1 MAGQLERWDPDDRN
15 WHNIEYIYDA
25 KSGRFIEGK
34 TADPGDRFY
43 HYTPVTENN
52 PTKVGD
58 VYWNTRTGDIYYKD
72 NGKYVLLKDY
82 GKNDVDKPIGGFWG
96 YASDDQLDKV
106 ATHIQTAK
114 NQTAS
119 QNAQATATSQATA
132 NSQKA
137 TGVDSYTVQTP
148 SEVEAVANQQTQEDN
163 TQKQKEAN
171 AQLHA
176 LLANDSVG
184 YSAPQVPKEDTVY
197 YKYGDNEID
206 LKYYLHNLSTNL
218 QSYLS
223 SKHWSQAQK
232 DAFMHSYEQYKAGL
246 QEQLTTKNNR
256 FSTND
261 SGILIDSHGILD
273 GKDDHVIIDKNGD
286 TYDNLDQVDSK
297 KLKRS
302 TIEFSPNDEVA
313 NYFNTVGSA
322 IVSSGKTRQSEETS
336 GSITFDLNKDGFSSY
351 WAAKV
356 NPGGGQIDID
366 PYLALDPPGTDGKR
380 STQNRTK
387 YLLAQLQ
394 DYATKIQQGNYN
406 FTDTPFKDKNEYLRR
421 IQEAITNLSNGW
433 DASDAISLQAIGIT
447 PDFYKAFMT
456 DQGTPNLPKEQ
467 AEADKT
473 QQENEQLAKSMDN
486 FIDQV
491 EANWNKYK
499 GDKNT
504 FTPGKEL
511 AYTPNSLY
519 GTNANAV
526 QNIVTKLRAWGYSV
540 NASSTNN
547 KEALAAA
554 IDSLSTQAIAA
565 IKKGNKVVYREK
577 QAIPLNQ
584 VLQILIPAWLDQG
597 LLVPESQ
604 GSNTYIYN
612 DPDED
617 ATRGAILCFSNNK
630 LYYDYLENHKTSQAW
645 QNLKA
650 KFVADYSK
658 SQNSSGISHK
668 HSFDK
673 EGGILQKFQEGGDI
687 SFTSSEE
694 EMEPEDT
701 ESTASSVD
709 ESTGVQSDLEKLK
722 ASVQQ
727 IKTSQYS
734 NWAKPGM
741 SLGEAFVQA
750 LYGEREAAA
759 KAKGMSYER
768 YNAKQRSF
776 TSAPTVYNP
785 DNGILK
791 TEDYVRLG
799 AIATDIVSLVLDP
812 VSGAVANV
820 GSTAANFLADWAD
833 DTVTTSEMWKN
844 LGANLGMDALSIIPI
859 VGDAAGTGGKLL
871 KSVKNI
877 APKLIKALTTYG
889 VLATLKNGANI
900 AESLSK
906 ITSDEKLTVGDWQ
919 NIAQAITALAGVN
932 GAVKGGVAK
941 QKAKSRARVEDAVG
955 LNLKKVDANGK
966 VLSTQDYIL
975 KGEHAKEIK
984 ALGNDEAAINA
995 KLKEIEG
1002 FGDGYQVN
1010 THVKSVPLEGHI
1022 PFGRK
1027 TNANGEKTWG
1037 FKSPVTVKKQ
1047 VDVFD
1052 IYDPNLLNKYSWT
1065 GATALNTNR
1074 QNAVLADNIVNAK
1087 TKTEV
1092 DALKDT
1098 QLKAITE
1105 AAEKATAKRKQLI
1118 ADTEAAIKG
1127 TTDENGNVL
1136 TKGLETEVNEATTKN
1151 QSAKDAYDTNIQE
1164 QLATSQEILDLQ
1176 KGGYDKS
1183 SVKIGNRE
1191 YYSENAPKAT
1201 QDLKNRVDT
1210 LKKRVADTD
1219 DLIQKAHDLESLKT
1233 KKSPT
1238 KKERA
1243 KVVALESELKGKSS
1257 TDLEKSKKRAQKE
1270 LDKLEDYR
1278 QKRAEFQAKMDK
1290 QDHLHD
1296 LESNLWDQMALSNS
1310 ELATLQMELAS
1321 KQRGLAKLADPNV
1334 KTSATQELLNKYT
1347 RINPNTSQIEYLP
1360 MEVSWGTG
1368 SKEKRVITD
1377 TKDILERLNLM
1388 RKGGRLQFLKTG
1400 NQIAGVGLNSPNT
1413 WYDQIF
1419 SNYMQTILDRIAAN
1433 KDYYKEL
1440 NDHQTAHYNLYTAAN
1455 ASGDWKKHA
1464 YAPSDNSVKTYQEW
1478 YDGQEFN
1485 EKGIK
1490 PNYESRYNF
1499 DGSKR
1504 YSKDSPSGNWQKDNY
1519 FSSITDDRRVLGRKG
1534 DWTEDQLTNFNEA
1547 LKAHGLE
1554 MHLGN
1559 GDYYYINPIGEPN
1572 ISSSAKEPGLLEAR
1586 AGGENEE
1593 GHNSRDILAQIND
1606 KLKKAKN
1613 YLPDPMEYLRY
1624 KMLERDNRRIA
1635 ENAIAGEK
1643 PYYQD
1648 PLVDYT
1654 LVRSS
1659 LEDEAEGQHTAA
1671 DYMRHGQHAVTS
1683 DKDKQLAYSKELLQN
1698 AMKAIKEG
1706 LVTSTAMYRKTQEAD
1721 QVQRAANH
1729 KSEHDIAA
1737 QNRVAGMQTE
1747 KNKNSIWGSLLA
1759 QNATAK
1765 NNFMLAWENKINT
1778 QKAKDK
1784 ALQEK
1789 ADLAALDNNIKA
1801 DPNRYGANLS
1811 NAELSA
1817 WNKQQSGS
1825 TDFSDSERT
1834 ALASAL
1840 SKISNT
1846 YNTQMYQYYGIN
1858 PMATISS
1865 ATQFTPTLTEAG
1877 SFESSNTPS
1886 TEVLQ
1891 VAKDGSKL
1899 DIAKL
1904 RIRAKN
1910 ADRLAKN
1917 IEKTMDN
1924 LEKKMSRIS
1933 KRMYGLPEVKMIK

>member
-25 KSGRFIEGK
+25 KSGKFIEGK

-52 PTKVGD
+52 STKVGD

-72 NGKYVLLKDY
+72 NGKYVLLRDY

-106 ATHIQTAK
+106 ATHIQAAK
-114 NQTAS
+114 A
-119 QNAQATATSQATA
+119 QNIAQAPQGKSTP
-132 NSQKA
+132 QKT
-137 TGVDSYTVQTP
+137 TGADSYKVQTP
-148 SEVEAVANQQTQEDN
+148 SEAEATTNQQTQEDIV
-163 TQKQKEAN
+163 QKQKEAN
-171 AQLHA
+171 AQLHT
-176 LLANDSVG
+176 LLANDSIRH
-184 YSAPQVPKEDTVY
+184 SDTQTPKEDIVY

-218 QSYLS
+218 QNYLS

-232 DAFMHSYEQYKAGL
+232 EAFMHSYEQYKAGL
-246 QEQLTTKNNR
+246 QEQLATKNNR
-256 FSTND
+256 FRTND

-286 TYDNLDQVDSK
+286 IYGNLNQVDSK

-302 TIEFSPNDEVA
+302 AIEFSPNDEVA

-322 IVSSGKTRQSEETS
+322 IVSSGKTRQSEKTS
-336 GSITFDLNKDGFSSY
+336 GSTTFDLNKDGFSSY

-366 PYLALDPPGTDGKR
+366 PYLALDPIGADGKR

-394 DYATKIQQGNYN
+394 DYAAKIQQGNYN

-421 IQEAITNLSNGW
+421 IQGVINNLSNGW

-456 DQGTPNLPKEQ
+456 DQSSPNLSKEE
-467 AEADKT
+467 AAADKT

-499 GDKNT
+499 GQNNT
-504 FTPGKEL
+504 FTLGKEL

-519 GTNANAV
+519 GTNANAI
-526 QNIVTKLRAWGYSV
+526 QNITNKLQAWGYPV
-540 NASSTNN
+540 NASSTDN
-547 KEALAAA
+547 KEALAAT

-565 IKKGNKVVYREK
+565 IKKGNKVVYRGK
-577 QAIPLNQ
+577 QPIPLDQ
-584 VLQILIPAWLDQG
+584 ILQILIPAWLDQG

-604 GSNTYIYN
+604 GSDTYIYN

-617 ATRGAILCFSNNK
+617 AARGAILCFSNNK

-658 SQNSSGISHK
+658 SQNSSTVSHR

-673 EGGILQKFQEGGDI
+673 EGGILQRFQEGGDI
-687 SFTSSEE
+687 EMSSSEE
-694 EMEPEDT
+694 EPDNTEDT
-701 ESTASSVD
+701 ISAVG

-727 IKTSQYS
+727 AKTSQFS
-734 NWAKPGM
+734 SWAKPGM
-741 SLGEAFVQA
+741 GLGEAFVQA
-750 LYGEREAAA
+750 LYGDREAAA

-844 LGANLGMDALSIIPI
+844 LGANLGMDALSIVPI

-877 APKLIKALTTYG
+877 APKLIKALTAYG

-900 AESLSK
+900 AESLGK

-966 VLSTQDYIL
+966 VLSTQDYII

-1010 THVKSVPLEGHI
+1010 TRVKSVPIEGHI

-1037 FKSPVTVKKQ
+1037 FKSPVTIKKQ

-1052 IYDPNLLNKYSWT
+1052 IYDSKLLNKYSWA

-1074 QNAVLADNIVNAK
+1074 QNAVLADNVVNAK
-1087 TKTEV
+1087 TKAEV
-1092 DALKDT
+1092 DALKGT

-1136 TKGLETEVNEATTKN
+1136 TKGLETEVNEATTRN
-1151 QSAKDAYDTNIQE
+1151 QSAKDAYDANIQE
-1164 QLATSQEILDLQ
+1164 QLNTSQEILDLQ
-1176 KGGYDKS
+1176 KNGYDKS

-1191 YYSENAPKAT
+1191 YYSENAPKAS
-1201 QDLKNRVDT
+1201 QDLKSRVDT
-1210 LKKRVADTD
+1210 LKKRVTDTD

-1233 KKSPT
+1233 KKRPT
-1238 KKERA
+1238 KEERA
-1243 KVVALESELKGKSS
+1243 KIVALESELKGKSS
-1257 TDLEKSKKRAQKE
+1257 ADLEKSKKRAQKE

-1278 QKRAEFQAKMDK
+1278 QKRAEFQTKLDK

-1296 LESNLWDQMALSNS
+1296 LETNLWDQMALSNS

-1321 KQRGLAKLADPNV
+1321 KQRGLAKLSDPNV

-1347 RINPNTSQIEYLP
+1347 RINPVTGQIEYLP
-1360 MEVSWGTG
+1360 IEVSWGTG

-1400 NQIAGVGLNSPNT
+1400 DQISGVGLNSPNT
-1413 WYDQIF
+1413 WYSQIF

-1433 KDYYKEL
+1433 KNYYKEL
-1440 NDHQTAHYNLYTAAN
+1440 NDHQTAHYNLYAAAN
-1455 ASGDWKKHA
+1455 NSGDWKKHA
-1464 YAPSDNSVKTYQEW
+1464 YAPNDNSVKTYQEW
-1478 YDGQEFN
+1478 YDQQNFN
-1485 EKGIK
+1485 ELGIK

-1504 YSKDSPSGNWQKDNY
+1504 YSKDSPSGKWQKDNY

-1534 DWTEDQLTNFNEA
+1534 DLTDDQLTKFNEA
-1547 LKAHGLE
+1547 LQAHGLE
-1554 MHLGN
+1554 MRLGQ
-1559 GDYYYINPIGEPN
+1559 GDYYYINPIGAPTAP
-1572 ISSSAKEPGLLEAR
+1572 SSSAKEPGLLEAR
-1586 AGGENEE
+1586 AGGESNEDS
-1593 GHNSRDILAQIND
+1593 NSPGILSQFTD
-1606 KLKKAKN
+1606 KLKNAKN

-1624 KMLERDNRRIA
+1624 KILERNNRKIA

-1671 DYMRHGQHAVTS
+1671 DYMRHGQHAVTA

-1706 LVTSTAMYRKTQEAD
+1706 LITSTAMYRKTQEAD

-1729 KSEHDIAA
+1729 KSEHDVAA
-1737 QNRVAGMQTE
+1737 QNRAAGMQTE
-1747 KNKNSIWGSLLA
+1747 KNKNDIWNSLLA

-1765 NNFMLAWENKINT
+1765 NNFWLAWENKINT
-1778 QKAKDK
+1778 QKAKDN
-1784 ALQEK
+1784 AMQEK
-1789 ADLAALDNNIKA
+1789 ADLGVLDNNIKT
-1801 DPNRYGANLS
+1801 DPNRYGANLTS
-1811 NAELSA
+1811 AELAA
-1817 WNKQQSGS
+1817 WNKRQSGS

-1846 YNTQMYQYYGIN
+1846 YNAQMYQYYGIN
-1858 PMATISS
+1858 PMATVSKS
-1865 ATQFTPTLTEAG
+1865 NQFVPTLTEA
-1877 SFESSNTPS
+1877 ESSGISDIPS
-1886 TEVLQ
+1886 AEVLQ

-1910 ADRLAKN
+1910 ADRLAKS

-1933 KRMYGLPEVKMIK
+1933 KRMYGLPEVKVVK